1 MLGPP
6 VSRTTLRATA
16 TPLASIFGS
25 GFLVIVP
32 VLNGA
37 VGPWAPVA
45 MAVVCALAYAVGSV
59 VRFNIRRVEPLVE
72 RGAAS
77 AGIQRGERM
86 ADVALVLAYAISVC
100 LYVRILAAFVLGG
113 FGMDSDWG
121 EQLVA
126 VSVISV
132 IGATGYIRGLEMLES
147 LEQWAL
153 LLTMMIIVALLVGFG
168 LYDLGKWQGPGLVFP
183 DVPANDVWT
192 VLTQVGGTLIVVQG
206 FETSRYLAEEYDT
219 DTRVASCRLAQLVA
233 TGVYLLFV
241 SLATPI
247 MHVLPQAVAD
257 DGLLLVVGEAAPL
270 LVLPLV
276 IAAALSQFSAAVAD
290 TIGGGG
296 NLQEAT
302 HDHIDSRHAYLGIC
316 GFAVAMAFFDTL
328 QILALASRAFAFYYA
343 LQCLVAY
350 QAAERGAQRVGIAA
364 LAVVL
369 LFITFFAVPAG

>member
-1 MLGPP
+1 MNGSVLK
-6 VSRTTLRATA
+6 ATA

-45 MAVVCALAYAVGSV
+45 MAFVCVLAYAVGSV
-59 VRFNIRRVEPLVE
+59 IRFNIQRVEPQVE
-72 RGAAS
+72 QGTAAP
-77 AGIQRGERM
+77 GILRGERT

-113 FGMDSDWG
+113 FGMDTDWG

-126 VSVISV
+126 VAVILA
-132 IGATGYIRGLEMLES
+132 IGVTGYVRGLEMLES

-153 LLTMMIIVALLVGFG
+153 GLTMIIIVALLVGFG
-168 LYDLGKWQGPGLVFP
+168 LYDYGKWQGTGLVYP
-183 DVPANDVWT
+183 DVPPNDVWT
-192 VLTQVGGTLIVVQG
+192 VLTQIGGTLIVVQG

-219 DTRVASCRLAQLVA
+219 ETRVSSCRLAQVVA
-233 TGVYLLFV
+233 TFVYLLFV
-241 SLATPI
+241 TLATPV
-247 MHVLPQAVAD
+247 MHVLPDAVAD
-257 DGLLLVVGEAAPL
+257 DGLLLIVKEVAPL
-270 LVLPLV
+270 LVVPLV
-276 IAAALSQFSAAVAD
+276 AAAALSQFSAAVAD

-302 HDHIDSRHAYLGIC
+302 HDHIDSRHAYMGIC
-316 GFAVAMAFFDTL
+316 GFAAMMAFFDTL

-350 QAAERGAQRVGIAA
+350 QAADKTYERAGIAV